1 MLTGHPFH
9 EMGIE
14 ETSKYQL
21 GLKKN
26 KKTEKFKYLSGGLAM
41 GVMKETRG
49 VGLLVVEL
57 VAAFWGFEIGLEGR

>member
-1 MLTGHPFH
+1 
-9 EMGIE
+9 
-14 ETSKYQL
+14 L

-26 KKTEKFKYLSGGLAM
+26 KKIEKFKYLSGGLAM